1 MRLIKLQ
8 LKNSVPFW
16 SLGLIKLNSDYRT
29 SDFIDVDA
37 LSETNVNIIQS
48 SKDHGLINL
57 IDTNNNFVKSIIGT
71 QYLNESLIDTEDVE
85 EEEEEIEVESIKSVT
100 ISLEDEEIK
109 GSLSVEDFYEEAL
122 IMTKKN
128 GNTLKKIIQ
137 NLDNDE
143 ETKYLIRAC
152 IKVEKENKNRVK
164 ILEAFKRKINEQ

>member
-1 MRLIKLQ
+1 MRLIKIQ

-16 SLGLIKLNSDYRT
+16 SLGFIKLNSDYRT

-57 IDTNNNFVKSIIGT
+57 IDTSNNFVKSIIGT

-85 EEEEEIEVESIKSVT
+85 EEEVVGSLKSVT

-109 GSLSVEDFYEEAL
+109 ESLSVEDFYEEAL

-137 NLDNDE
+137 NLDNDKK
-143 ETKYLIRAC
+143 TKCLIKAC
-152 IKVEKENKNRVK
+152 IKVEKENKNRTK
-164 ILEAFKRKINEQ
+164 IIEALKRKINEE